1 MVLCM
6 TLKYRRELQGKR
18 KMRSLYKAKPQW
30 VYVIGLLALEWL
42 QRPTVPL
49 RMRSLVKTSDGFRFT
64 TRMYLS
70 VFEPNDCQTQWRFV
84 VFPACKCGI
93 QSTLWL
99 SVYLPSLD
107 PVSAR
112 LILHFTLWSKWG
124 ANFLVEDYLKFK
136 FKLTFLIYCNLVC
149 LFPADNRYSVSLQK
163 CNDQSF
169 TGTWSLSLTSLT
181 CSET

>member
-1 MVLCM
+1 MHDIKIQERASGKEKDALA
-6 TLKYRRELQGKR
+6 LQGK
-18 KMRSLYKAKPQW
+18 AA
-30 VYVIGLLALEWL
+30 VGLCNWAISARMATAAYSSTQNALPGEN
-42 QRPTVPL
+42 
-49 RMRSLVKTSDGFRFT
+49 
-64 TRMYLS
+64 
-70 VFEPNDCQTQWRFV
+70 EWRFQV
-84 VFPACKCGI
+84 HNKDVFISVWTQRLPDPVKICSLPSMQM